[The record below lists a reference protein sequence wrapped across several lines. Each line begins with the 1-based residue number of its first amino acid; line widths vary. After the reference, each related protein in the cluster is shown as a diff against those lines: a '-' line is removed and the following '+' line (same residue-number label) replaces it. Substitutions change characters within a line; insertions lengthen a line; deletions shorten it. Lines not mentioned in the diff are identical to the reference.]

1 MMKTYFILSQKTW
14 NNDLVKRLQQEFP
27 EYQFIHISD
36 REDFTQE
43 HLQEINPEK
52 IFIPHWSYIIPES
65 IFENFECVVFHMT
78 DLPFGRGGS
87 PLQNLIVR
95 GIKQTKISA
104 LRVEKGLD
112 TGDIYLKKDLPLY
125 GTAEEIYLRASG
137 IIEDMI
143 VDIIKDNLHPK
154 PQTGEPVLFTRRKP
168 ADSDMAQLD
177 DINTIYDYIR
187 MLDAEGYPHA
197 YLENNNI
204 RFEFRRVSM
213 KADGSLVAD
222 VKIYKK

>member
-1 MMKTYFILSQKTW
+1 MKYVILSQKTW
-14 NNDLVKRLQQEFP
+14 NNQLVERLQAKFP
-27 EYQFIHISD
+27 EDDFMQIAAK
-36 REDFTQE
+36 EDFTAE
-43 HLQEINPEK
+43 NLQDIKPDK

-65 IFENFECVVFHMT
+65 IFANYECIVFHMT

-112 TGDIYLKKDLPLY
+112 TGDIYLKRDLPLY

-143 VDIIKDNLHPK
+143 VDIINDNLQPK

-204 RFEFRRVSM
+204 RYEFSRVSM

>member
-1 MMKTYFILSQKTW
+1 MKYVILSQKTW
-14 NNDLVKRLQQEFP
+14 NNQLVEKLQTKFP
-27 EYQFIHISD
+27 ADSFMKIVAK
-36 REDFTQE
+36 EDFTADN
-43 HLQEINPEK
+43 LQEIKPDK

-65 IFENFECVVFHMT
+65 IFANYECIVFHMT

-95 GIKQTKISA
+95 GLKQTKISA

-112 TGDIYLKKDLPLY
+112 TGDIYLKRDLPLY
-125 GTAEEIYLRASG
+125 GTAEEIYLRANG

-143 VDIIKDNLHPK
+143 ADIINDNLHPK

-168 ADSDMAQLD
+168 ADSDMAKLD

-197 YLENNNI
+197 YLDNNSI
-204 RFEFRRVSM
+204 RYEFSRVSM

>member
-1 MMKTYFILSQKTW
+1 MKYVILSQKIW
-14 NNDLVKRLQQEFP
+14 NNQLVETLQTKFP
-27 EYQFIHISD
+27 EDSFMQIAAK
-36 REDFTQE
+36 EDFTADK
-43 HLQEINPEK
+43 LQDIRPDK

-65 IFENFECVVFHMT
+65 IFANYECIVFHMT

-112 TGDIYLKKDLPLY
+112 TGDIYLKRDLPLY
-125 GTAEEIYLRASG
+125 GAAEEIYLRASG

-143 VDIIKDNLHPK
+143 VDIINDNLQPK
-154 PQTGEPVLFTRRKP
+154 PQAGEPVLFTRRKP

-204 RFEFRRVSM
+204 RYEFSRVSM